1 MSRLFWITFGLIV
14 LGGAG
19 WKLANSIAAS
29 TLPAL
34 IFSDPNEIAQNKI
47 DLSANQQN
55 RNDISELSATENIS
69 PELKRASTETARQ
82 LSRNMTAECQI
93 LLRPPYVIAGDFHAK
108 ELQRYY
114 NEIILPVEQA
124 LLASYFRERPT
135 EPVTILLF
143 SNDTRYQQ
151 YAQKLDN
158 RLATGYYGYYNRTK
172 RRILINISTGSGTL
186 VHELTHSFTQKDF
199 PTLPEWLDEGLASLH
214 EESDFNK
221 AGTRLVGFSN
231 WRLPLLKNG
240 IQQKKIQSLRSL
252 MTSQK
257 LRSNKQEIDY
267 AHARYFCLFLQQKN
281 LLVPFYR
288 EFRRNQMG
296 DPSGLKTL
304 LKVTGNESLDD
315 IEAEFFTWVTQLKN

>member
-1 MSRLFWITFGLIV
+1 MTFGLIV
-14 LGGAG
+14 LGGVG

-29 TLPAL
+29 TFPAL
-34 IFSDPNEIAQNKI
+34 IFSDPNEIIQNKI
-47 DLSANQQN
+47 NLPANKQN
-55 RNDISELSATENIS
+55 RDGISKPSATEESS
-69 PELKRASTETARQ
+69 PELKRASAETARQ

-93 LLRPPYVIAGDFHAK
+93 LLRPPYVIAGDLNAK

-114 NEIILPVEQA
+114 NEIILPVERA

-158 RLATGYYGYYNRTK
+158 RWATGYYGYYNQTK
-172 RRILINISTGSGTL
+172 RRVLINISTGSGTL
-186 VHELTHSFTQKDF
+186 VHELTHSFAQKDF

-221 AGTRLVGFSN
+221 AGTRLIGFSN
-231 WRLPLLKNG
+231 WRLPHFKNG
-240 IQQKKIQSLRSL
+240 IQQKEIQSLRAL

-257 LRSNKQEIDY
+257 LRPNRQEIDY

-281 LLVPFYR
+281 LLIPFYR
-288 EFRRNQMG
+288 EFRKNQMS
-296 DPSGLKTL
+296 DSSGVKTL
-304 LKVTGNESLDD
+304 LKMTGDESIDNV
-315 IEAEFFTWVTQLKN
+315 ETEFFAWVKQLKN